1 MYVAPLIG
9 KGTRKTA
16 SGATVLST
24 GIAATGG
31 ANLIGIMV
39 HATVTGNT
47 KIQLWAGTTATA
59 TSAGVPITGIM
70 TFASGTATGL
80 TSLARYLPV
89 PAYCSGG
96 LCINTSG
103 DCTDI
108 TLFWN
113 PA

>member
-1 MYVAPLIG
+1 MYKAPLIG
-9 KGTRKTA
+9 KSTRKTA
-16 SGATVLST
+16 SGATVLAT
-24 GIAATGG
+24 GISTVGG

-39 HATVTGNT
+39 NGSVSGRTL
-47 KIQLWAGTTATA
+47 IQVWAGTTATA
-59 TSAGVPITGIM
+59 TSAGVPITGVL
-70 TFASGTATGL
+70 TFASGSPAV
-80 TSLARYLPV
+80 RYMPV

-96 LCINTSG
+96 VCLNTTG